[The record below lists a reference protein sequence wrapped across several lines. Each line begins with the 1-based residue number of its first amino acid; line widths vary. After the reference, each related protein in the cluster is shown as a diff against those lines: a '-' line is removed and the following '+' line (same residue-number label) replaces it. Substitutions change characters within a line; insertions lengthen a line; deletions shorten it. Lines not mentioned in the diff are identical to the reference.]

1 LKKELRDPLLPIL
14 YGFLSGIA
22 VALVLVLVET
32 AK

>member
-1 LKKELRDPLLPIL
+1 VTPLLPIL